1 MSEKKNYTIPLIPWV
16 IYSIIVVSLL
26 ITSMFLVFVKIDNSL
41 MYFSESDLIVKV
53 QIIFGVA
60 LVALS
65 CIAPI
70 FIRMSRNV
78 DRKSAIKFYLIIGIL
93 HSIGSSIGF
102 AGCMNFSYIIGV
114 FYGGLESS
122 STIIY
127 SAGFIIYTTIFILT
141 NIFGLIV
148 FFSALLET
156 KFGYFLRLLFKN
168 IFSSKKQ
175 SLLYI
180 LGIFLSVTLLIS
192 LRLWSST
199 AEDLAARDFLTDQDF
214 ELKITT
220 YMPEEIPLILDW
232 LNNDPIVKKTYE
244 MYYNLA
250 CFNAEEKNP
259 DYIFDPQE
267 DPSDPISIT
276 ALGLWPKDS
285 LNRIETQ
292 FSVRGSFDL
301 QLGEVLISEYEAK
314 EIEGIVGY
322 AIEPGMKINLSIARR
337 SPELGEVR
345 LFHMELRHF
354 YNVTVKGIY
363 RPIPTISMLQKTF
376 SASFLRDSV
385 IFLRENI
392 IDTDILQ
399 MRANGIQ
406 PAIMVKTE
414 IEELKRNGIGEILN
428 ILEDLTDRLKIA
440 YQSSQY
446 IILDTPTIELQQ
458 SYSLSQTAIVFMVPV
473 IASSVILTLFTT
485 NIVIEKRKGQLYT
498 IKDRGGQNWQIIGL
512 VLLEFLI
519 LTFIGILLSIAA
531 SFVIASS
538 IPAIASGSFSGA
550 VFREFI
556 TKVKFP
562 FTLTLYTTVSVL
574 LISSLFVLV
583 KLGMILRNN
592 VEEKQK
598 QTRERIQKL
607 GIIITVGGLLAFTL
621 IYLIYNTIQNH
632 MDIVDVYNFDIY
644 QSQQNMM
651 IFLSIILLI
660 ILLAIVATLLSN
672 NILGKLKWLY
682 DRFFLKKSF
691 FVTNSLRNSQNK
703 LTTILIILI
712 IILCFNVFTLN
723 IYATIRAN
731 EQAEQYYQNGADLRI
746 HTSYVESSYKSNITA
761 IEGIGEIMPVLR
773 TDGKLIYN
781 RVTVYG
787 IDPIIY
793 SRIGRWDSVYT
804 NRDIINNMLHNLN
817 QTDNGAIISDFVSE
831 RLNLTIGSNFTIAD
845 LPFASAYE
853 SFEVKGIIHSA
864 PGLGLAYGINIELN
878 QPNQEFLLV
887 NERTLRENH
896 SITDTN
902 LFFAKLKPDAD
913 ENSVID
919 ELSNLEN
926 VISINPKVVNE
937 YFVGKY
943 IRNYIPDVKTF
954 LLIQIILMNAV
965 GLVIIGNNIEFIL
978 KQRDQSNAILNSI
991 GNSTKSLIQII
1002 FAEILVIEITAII
1015 IAFVIG
1021 LPLSVF
1027 SVKFNRPIFT
1037 NHNILDYTFKMDV
1050 IGIPIFIIT
1059 ILAISLLVTIPSIV
1073 RFAKQ
1078 NISLML
1084 RK

>member
-1 MSEKKNYTIPLIPWV
+1 MSAK
-16 IYSIIVVSLL
+16 
-26 ITSMFLVFVKIDNSL
+26 F
-41 MYFSESDLIVKV
+41 YF
-53 QIIFGVA
+53 
-60 LVALS
+60 
-65 CIAPI
+65 
-70 FIRMSRNV
+70 
-78 DRKSAIKFYLIIGIL
+78 KSA
-93 HSIGSSIGF
+93 
-102 AGCMNFSYIIGV
+102 MR
-114 FYGGLESS
+114 
-122 STIIY
+122 
-127 SAGFIIYTTIFILT
+127 
-141 NIFGLIV
+141 NIANG
-148 FFSALLET
+148 
-156 KFGYFLRLLFKN
+156 
-168 IFSSKKQ
+168 KKQ
-175 SLLYI
+175 SVLYI
-180 LGIFLSVTLLIS
+180 LGIFLSVSLLIS

-214 ELKITT
+214 ELKIST
-220 YMPEEIPLILDW
+220 YMPEDIPFILDW
-232 LNNDPIVKKTYE
+232 LDNDPIVQKTYE

-250 CFNAEEKNP
+250 CFNAEEKEP
-259 DYIFDPQE
+259 DYIFDPQD
-267 DPSDPISIT
+267 DPNDPISIT

-285 LNRIETQ
+285 LDRIETQ

-322 AIEPGMKINLSIARR
+322 AIKPGMKINISIARR

-345 LFHMELRHF
+345 LFHFELRHF

-363 RPIPTISMLQKTF
+363 RPIPAISMLQKTF

-392 IDTDILQ
+392 IDSDILQ
-399 MRANGIQ
+399 MRANGIE
-406 PAIMVKTE
+406 PAIMVKTKVD
-414 IEELKRNGIGEILN
+414 ELKKNGIGEILN

-446 IILDTPTIELQQ
+446 LILDTPTIELQQ
-458 SYSLSQTAIVFMVPV
+458 SYSLAQTAIVFMVPV
-473 IASSVILTLFTT
+473 IASSIILTLFTT
-485 NIVIEKRKGQLYT
+485 NIVIEKRKGQLFT
-498 IKDRGGQNWQIIGL
+498 LKDRGGQNWQIIGL
-512 VLLEFLI
+512 ILLEFLI
-519 LTFIGILLSIAA
+519 LTLIGIVLSIVA
-531 SFVIASS
+531 SFVIASL
-538 IPAIASGSFSGA
+538 IPSIASGSFSGA

-556 TKVKFP
+556 IKVKFP
-562 FTLTLYTTVSVL
+562 FTLTLYTIVSVL

-583 KLGMILRNN
+583 KLRMVLQNN

-607 GIIITVGGLLAFTL
+607 GVIITVGGLFVLTL
-621 IYLIYNTIQNH
+621 IFLIYNTIQNH
-632 MDIVDVYNFDIY
+632 LDIVDAYNFDIN
-644 QSQQNMM
+644 QSQQSMM
-651 IFLSIILLI
+651 VFLAIILLI
-660 ILLAIVATLLSN
+660 ILLAIVATLISN

-682 DRFFLKKSF
+682 DRFFLNKSF

-712 IILCFNVFTLN
+712 IISCFNVFTLN

-746 HTSYVESSYKSNITA
+746 HTSYVESTYGTNISA
-761 IEGIGEIMPVLR
+761 IEGIGEVMPVLR
-773 TDGKLIYN
+773 TEGKLIYN

-787 IDPIIY
+787 IDPIVY

-804 NRDIINNMLHNLN
+804 NQDIITDMLHNLN
-817 QTDNGAIISDFVSE
+817 ESDKGVIISDFVSE
-831 RLNLTIGSNFTIAD
+831 RLNLTIGSTFTIAE
-845 LPFASAYE
+845 LPFGIAYE

-864 PGLGLAYGINIELN
+864 PGFGLAYGINIELN

-887 NERTLRENH
+887 NDRTLRENH

-913 ENSVID
+913 ENKVVA
-919 ELSNLEN
+919 ELLNFEN
-926 VISINPKVVNE
+926 VISVNPEVVNE
-937 YFVGKY
+937 QFVGKY

-954 LLIQIILMNAV
+954 LLIQIVLMNAV
-965 GLVIIGNNIEFIL
+965 GLIIIGNNIEFIL

-1002 FAEILVIEITAII
+1002 FAEILVIEITSII
-1015 IAFVIG
+1015 IAFIVG
-1021 LPLSVF
+1021 FPLSIF
-1027 SVKFNRPIFT
+1027 SVQFNRPIFT

-1050 IGIPIFIIT
+1050 IGIPIFIVA

-1073 RFAKQ
+1073 RFSKQ